1 MEQAKNI
8 IEEHK
13 EKQGEIDSLTDLLE
27 ESNIAITSAINENR
41 ELAEK
46 LSESNSKV
54 SELETQL
61 EELSSKNDSLEEA
74 VEKLTQ
80 EESSLEVKVM
90 ETCNE
95 LGVQPVSLGA
105 VDTEIDYVA
114 EFSQISD
121 PAEKTK
127 FYRAHKNKILGGN

>member
-8 IEEHK
+8 IDEHK
-13 EKQGEIDSLTDLLE
+13 EMQGEIDSLSDLLE
-27 ESNIAITSAINENR
+27 ESNVAISNAVNEN
-41 ELAEK
+41 K
-46 LSESNSKV
+46 QLSESLVKSEERIK
-54 SELETQL
+54 ELEEQL
-61 EELSSKNDSLEEA
+61 EELSSKNDDLEEA

-80 EESSLEVKVM
+80 EEASLEVKVM

-114 EFSQISD
+114 QFSQISD